1 MWSNDY
7 FSSYRSYQHTVS
19 YGIFFYF
26 IYVLVYTILQVAV
39 CISLSQ
45 NERII
50 YCLIYKYFHNYFQNS
65 Y

>member
-7 FSSYRSYQHTVS
+7 FSQHTVS

-26 IYVLVYTILQVAV
+26 IYVLVYAILQVAV

-50 YCLIYKYFHNYFQNS
+50 YCLIYTYFHNYFQNS